1 MAAALSFGCKR
12 GCWGWLLE
20 EGPVA
25 DGSGVGSSMVGSE
38 GGAVCSDKGVVKP
51 MGSFR
56 GAFSLPLFLG
66 LPTLCG
72 LLHL

>member
-1 MAAALSFGCKR
+1 M
-12 GCWGWLLE
+12 E
-20 EGPVA
+20 EGPAA

-38 GGAVCSDKGVVKP
+38 GGAVFGNEGEVKP
-51 MGSFR
+51 MGSSG

-66 LPTLCG
+66 LPALRG